1 MEWLIIFDKG
11 TRAEGEKAESYISLY
26 PGMRVEE
33 ESTGLSCYFVPT
45 RSQVKVFYRKL
56 ELSHSSVKTAKFQWI
71 ANHKKKVNRN
81 CKLMGK
87 ST

>member
-26 PGMRVEE
+26 PGMKVEE

-71 ANHKKKVNRN
+71 ANHKKKSEQ
-81 CKLMGK
+81 KLQANG
-87 ST
+87 